1 MSGLGDESECVSV
14 LSVIGLDPNINYSL
28 VMGPVFSVAGGGD
41 ESDTGWSLTTCTY
54 LVTYT

>member
-28 VMGPVFSVAGGGD
+28 VMGPVFNCCCDPGVGMRVTLGGH
-41 ESDTGWSLTTCTY
+41 
-54 LVTYT
+54 